1 MITEELTMMYYGN
14 GMGGWGMVLMTVT
27 SLLFLA
33 MVIAG
38 IVALVRYTGRDA
50 RRDGVVVQGPT
61 PQRTLAERFA
71 RGDIDE
77 AQYTRCMQVLGTA
90 APTRGPGG

>member
-1 MITEELTMMYYGN
+1 MMYYGN
-14 GMGGWGMVLMTVT
+14 GMGGWGMVLMTVS
-27 SLLFLA
+27 SLLFWTL
-33 MVIAG
+33 VIAG
-38 IVALVRYTGRDA
+38 IVALVRHTGRDA
-50 RRDGVVVQGPT
+50 RRSGLLLPGPT

-77 AQYTRCMQVLGTA
+77 EQYTRRLQVLGAT